1 MHFFKIQFNG
11 LLNTCTI
18 KVFGKLLA
26 SNSKGY
32 IKCVSL
38 NNEPCQTR
46 PTLIELISI
55 KTLFIHLLSV
65 LTSSVE
71 VYTTDDPHARVFF
84 FAKTVKTMNV
94 KAFNLIAGENEARFL
109 DSKNYLSV
117 NAGWMEVFEIQSENF
132 MIHVFASVKN

>member
-26 SNSKGY
+26 SSSKGY

-84 FAKTVKTMNV
+84 CQ
-94 KAFNLIAGENEARFL
+94 
-109 DSKNYLSV
+109 DSKNYECKS
-117 NAGWMEVFEIQSENF
+117 I
-132 MIHVFASVKN
+132 